1 MDKKNGKSSLIEDF
15 YKNKGI
21 KPFVLTMGQG
31 MTIEKL
37 FGGVDISHFI
47 GANPTGKIEY
57 LVENSFMNHE
67 FVVFEELFDCPSEI
81 LEALKDVL
89 SSGILRQGGQ
99 IFKIKTRQ
107 IICATNRLRTDYA
120 KDASIVALLERFP
133 LEVKTEWKEYTSIQY
148 SILLN
153 NRIGHADPLLV
164 SILHEMNKKGK
175 TISPRI
181 ALVAGELMQQC
192 GPDCLRF
199 IADFATEKE
208 VLEETMKTFKLSLE
222 LRKCEEEFT
231 TLLSNYD
238 SKYSD
243 IETEEIPTRELEIF
257 VAELTK
263 IQARVDK
270 FKASDSL
277 IDSHTKLKKLV
288 TEVITTTKRSMEVK
302 STIDKIDDLG
312 DIDTNF

>member
-1 MDKKNGKSSLIEDF
+1 
-15 YKNKGI
+15 
-21 KPFVLTMGQG
+21 
-31 MTIEKL
+31 
-37 FGGVDISHFI
+37 
-47 GANPTGKIEY
+47 
-57 LVENSFMNHE
+57 MN
-67 FVVFEELFDCPSEI
+67 I
-81 LEALKDVL
+81 
-89 SSGILRQGGQ
+89 
-99 IFKIKTRQ
+99 T
-107 IICATNRLRTDYA
+107 